1 MNNDIEFDL
10 PGFLHS
16 EIYPHME
23 TGELDEWFLAD
34 AINLAEDIR
43 KYDGIDCD
51 PPGNLGHLGGVRPTR
66 RGRTGG
72 LTRFQIRQEAHH
84 EAHES

>member
-23 TGELDEWFLAD
+23 TGELDVYKRQDRGAP
-34 AINLAEDIR
+34 R
-43 KYDGIDCD
+43 ST
-51 PPGNLGHLGGVRPTR
+51 PRPTGSGSR
-66 RGRTGG
+66 DNGRGVWV
-72 LTRFQIRQEAHH
+72 FWA
-84 EAHES
+84 

>member
-16 EIYPHME
+16 EVYTHME
-23 TGELDEWFLAD
+23 TGELDEWSLAD

-51 PPGNLGHLGGVRPTR
+51 PQEIWDILAEFAR
-66 RGRTGG
+66 
-72 LTRFQIRQEAHH
+72 QDAEEQEA
-84 EAHES
+84 

>member
-51 PPGNLGHLGGVRPTR
+51 PQEIWDILVEFAR
-66 RGRTGG
+66 
-72 LTRFQIRQEAHH
+72 QDAEEQEA
-84 EAHES
+84 

>member
-23 TGELDEWFLAD
+23 TGELDEWSLTD

-51 PPGNLGHLGGVRPTR
+51 PQEIWDILAEFAR
-66 RGRTGG
+66 
-72 LTRFQIRQEAHH
+72 QDAEEQEA
-84 EAHES
+84 

>member
-23 TGELDEWFLAD
+23 TGELDEWSLAD

-51 PPGNLGHLGGVRPTR
+51 PPRKSGTSWRSSPDKTRKNRRPDTLSNQ
-66 RGRTGG
+66 TGG
-72 LTRFQIRQEAHH
+72 TP
-84 EAHES
+84 